1 MCAICSRLNSL
12 IFTCYLSIELLDDL
26 LNNLRWTIKFF
37 VLIFYLGF
45 PKLINV
51 SLDSCD
57 VLITCNF
64 SIMLKTLSFIMSSPL
79 HLAQLAHIRNMTCR
93 HLTQHTCFAAVM
105 KIYLQTVIGY
115 IHQSCSKW
123 LEKTCFK
130 CYIPLNCYL
139 TQFYNMIVMNSFKI
153 NLVLCTC
160 IL

>member
-1 MCAICSRLNSL
+1 MCAICSGLNSL
-12 IFTCYLSIELLDDL
+12 ILTCYLSKELLDDL
-26 LNNLRWTIKFF
+26 LNNLRGKITFC

-57 VLITCNF
+57 VLITLCTF

-79 HLAQLAHIRNMTCR
+79 HLAQLKHAYKKHDLQTFN
-93 HLTQHTCFAAVM
+93 QHTCFAAVM

-123 LEKTCFK
+123 LEKHV
-130 CYIPLNCYL
+130 LNVRLHTIELLSY
-139 TQFYNMIVMNSFKI
+139 S
-153 NLVLCTC
+153 VLQYDCNE
-160 IL
+160 